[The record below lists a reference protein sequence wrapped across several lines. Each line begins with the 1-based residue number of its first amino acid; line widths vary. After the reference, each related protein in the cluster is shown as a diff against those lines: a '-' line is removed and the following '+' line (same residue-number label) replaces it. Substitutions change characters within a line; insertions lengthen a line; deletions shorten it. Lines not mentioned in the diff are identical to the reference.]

1 MNPRTV
7 LTAGLLMVSALG
19 GSAVSSAQE
28 LEPAPVDLSL
38 EALLDLDLVH
48 INVLGIHTHL
58 GGEWM
63 LGYSPMLMTMDG
75 NRMGT
80 TRVSNSEVLESFMVT
95 PVDMRMEMHM
105 LHLMYAPS
113 DDLTLAAMLNYERRS
128 MNHLTR
134 MGMSFVTE
142 SEGFGDLKLG
152 ATFTAL
158 GDVRAGGPR
167 ILVDAG
173 VSLPTGSIDERGAT
187 PMGTNQK
194 LPYPMQLGSGTFD
207 LHPGVVYVD
216 HSRNW
221 AWQFEARGVIRVG
234 RNSNEYAL
242 GNGLGLNAVLS
253 RRVTDWFSVSSA
265 VDGHVWGNVKGADPE
280 LNPMMVP
287 TADPS
292 LRGGRVASMSLRADF
307 FAPDGILSGQR
318 LVFELAVP
326 FYQSLHGPQLT
337 KQTQLRVA
345 WTWTL

>member
-7 LTAGLLMVSALG
+7 LTAGLLMLFALG
-19 GSAVSSAQE
+19 GSGVSSAQE
-28 LEPAPVDLSL
+28 LEPAPIDLSL
-38 EALLDLDLVH
+38 EELLDLDLVH

-58 GGEWM
+58 ADEWM
-63 LGYSPMLMTMDG
+63 VGYSPMIMTMDG

-80 TRVSNSEVLESFMVT
+80 TRVSNSDVLESYMVT
-95 PVDMRMEMHM
+95 PVDMTMEMHM

-113 DDLTLAAMLNYERRS
+113 DELTLAAMINYERRS

-142 SEGFGDLKLG
+142 SEGFGDLNLG

-158 GDVRAGGPR
+158 GDVRAGGQR
-167 ILVDAG
+167 LLVSAG
-173 VSLPTGSIDERGAT
+173 VSLPTGSIDERGTT
-187 PMGTNQK
+187 PMGTDQK

-207 LHPGVVYVD
+207 LLPGIVYVD

-221 AWQFEARGVIRVG
+221 AWLVEARGAIRLG

-242 GNGLGLNAVLS
+242 GDSLGLSAGVS
-253 RRVTDWFSVSSA
+253 RRVTDWFSLSSA
-265 VDGHVWGNVKGADPE
+265 VEGHVWGNVKGADPE

-292 LRGGRVASMSLRADF
+292 LRGGRVASMNFRADF
-307 FAPDGILSGQR
+307 FATDGKLGGQR
-318 LVFELAVP
+318 LVVELAVP
-326 FYQSLHGPQLT
+326 FHQFLHGPQLT